1 MPSHCTDTIL
11 MIRPV
16 QFGSNIET
24 AIDNAFQATGNHD
37 DKGDICRKAQEEF
50 DNMVDKLRSFG
61 VHVIVV
67 EDKLDSGS
75 PDAVFPNNWI
85 STHDDGKLLTYPLMA
100 INRRGER
107 RSDIIEMLSEDFNL
121 TQRYTM
127 EYLEEDKQYLE
138 STGSMVLDRLN
149 KVAYSCLSERTSIKA
164 LDKWCVLMGYTK
176 CVFHA
181 YDLDG
186 KAIYHTN
193 VMMSISEK
201 LALVVLESIKDE
213 EERSILVNRLNQ
225 SGKTIIDITYDQM
238 LAFAGNSLQLTNS
251 QGARLMLMSQK
262 AVDKMR
268 HGQLDLIRSENLIVP
283 VSIPTIEKYG
293 GGSVRCMILEVFK
306 A

>member
-1 MPSHCTDTIL
+1 MPIHCTDTIL

-24 AIDNAFQATGNHD
+24 AIDNAFQATDNHD
-37 DKGDICRKAQEEF
+37 DKVDICRKAQEEF

-61 VHVIVV
+61 VNVIVV

-107 RSDIIEMLSEDFNL
+107 RTDIIEMLSENFNL

-138 STGSMVLDRLN
+138 STGSMALDRLN
-149 KVAYSCLSERTSIKA
+149 KVAYSCLSERTSIQA
-164 LDKWCVLMGYTK
+164 LDKWCVLMGYSK

-181 YDLDG
+181 YDSDG

-193 VMMSISEK
+193 VMMSITEK

-213 EERSILVNRLNQ
+213 EERSALVNRLNQ
-225 SGKTIIDITYDQM
+225 SGKTIIDITYEQM

-251 QGARLMLMSQK
+251 QGARLMVMSQK
-262 AVDKMR
+262 AVDKLR